1 MNLVPVGKRSL
12 TRAIRAARRGSSR
25 GGMAGE
31 HHEHKNAPGVQ
42 ARCAGIHHVHRLARL
57 CGAAIDRPVAYHRL
71 AQGHGKT
78 CAVSGHYPAQALR
91 GVFADP
97 GANGGNGS
105 NGAAGSGG
113 KGGDGM
119 PGRPGGNGKDGL
131 PAGDM
136 AGRAATPVQAGGRRQ
151 RRQRRRRGCRRS
163 EVQGRISRVDDQHRF
178 QRRTQRARR
187 RARTE
192 RRYRAR
198 RTYG

>member
-31 HHEHKNAPGVQ
+31 HHEHKNAPGIQ

-91 GVFADP
+91 GVFALRLNPVDGVKRP
-97 GANGGNGS
+97 MANGNEGS
-105 NGAAGSGG
+105 TPALGDQQARKLLEAPPADTP
-113 KGGDGM
+113 KGVHDRAILELCT
-119 PGRPGGNGKDGL
+119 RPFFAMTNASPL
-131 PAGDM
+131 
-136 AGRAATPVQAGGRRQ
+136 T
-151 RRQRRRRGCRRS
+151 
-163 EVQGRISRVDDQHRF
+163 
-178 QRRTQRARR
+178 ARR
-187 RARTE
+187 RKRSMP
-192 RRYRAR
+192 RR
-198 RTYG
+198 RTWQPSSWRNLRHVRPRKMLRSPWRRPR

>member
-91 GVFADP
+91 GVFALRLNPVDGVKRP
-97 GANGGNGS
+97 MANGNEGS
-105 NGAAGSGG
+105 TPAL
-113 KGGDGM
+113 GDQQARKLLEA
-119 PGRPGGNGKDGL
+119 P
-131 PAGDM
+131 PAD
-136 AGRAATPVQAGGRRQ
+136 TPSVGE
-151 RRQRRRRGCRRS
+151 S
-163 EVQGRISRVDDQHRF
+163 
-178 QRRTQRARR
+178 TQKF
-187 RARTE
+187 
-192 RRYRAR
+192 RRYCWR
-198 RTYG
+198 YGSREHIRPLS